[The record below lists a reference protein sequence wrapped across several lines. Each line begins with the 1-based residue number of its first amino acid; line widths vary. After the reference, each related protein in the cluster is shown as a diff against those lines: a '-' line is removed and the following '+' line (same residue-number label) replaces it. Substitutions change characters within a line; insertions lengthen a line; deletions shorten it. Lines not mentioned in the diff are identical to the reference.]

1 MNRIK
6 RKNKIN
12 DEEIIAVVFIGII
25 FSSLFFTIFTN
36 YKLIKDE
43 IKKIWNQEEVNYY
56 EKISQITNKSES
68 ILNEA
73 IYNKTNYINTYG
85 LVQRILQKKYIEDNN
100 DKSREIYKTKDG
112 MLTFIQ
118 KEEKMK
124 ERASSILD
132 FQESLKEEK
141 IPVIYVQAPYKI
153 KKENDLPIGVT
164 DYANK
169 NADKLLEYLNNEKID
184 TIDLRKNFEEMSVQ
198 EEYFVT
204 DHHWRITTAFTA
216 VNYIAEILNNKY
228 DFNVNQY
235 YSDINNYKIIKQNRS
250 FLGSIGKR
258 IGRYYSNID
267 DFEYILPDFE
277 TNFEVEKGDEVKKG
291 SFEKTIV
298 IKELI
303 ESKDINTNRY
313 ACYFGGDFSE
323 IIVKNNNIINNKKV
337 LVIQDSYG
345 LAFSALLSLRVKE
358 LRTIDLRH
366 FDKQKIAYAKEYKPD
381 IVIILYNPSSFYIEK
396 NFILE

>member
-1 MNRIK
+1 M
-6 RKNKIN
+6 
-12 DEEIIAVVFIGII
+12 
-25 FSSLFFTIFTN
+25 
-36 YKLIKDE
+36 
-43 IKKIWNQEEVNYY
+43 
-56 EKISQITNKSES
+56 
-68 ILNEA
+68 
-73 IYNKTNYINTYG
+73 
-85 LVQRILQKKYIEDNN
+85 QKKYIEDNN

-141 IPVIYVQAPYKI
+141 IPVIYVQAQYKI

-228 DFNVNQY
+228 DFNINQY
-235 YSDINNYKIIKQNRS
+235 YSDTNNYKIIKQNRS

-258 IGRYYSNID
+258 IGRYYCNID
-267 DFEYILPDFE
+267 DFEYILPDFK

-366 FDKQKIAYAKEYKPD
+366 FDEQEIAYTKEYKPD